1 MSAVPE
7 SVLPSGSVPP
17 FASAV
22 DEFRGAMLGAGLTPP
37 EEILA
42 DGVLHRFSSNGKRG
56 DDSGWYVLHADGIAA
71 GAFGDWR
78 ADTKQTWHARTERRL
93 TPEEIRAHRERVEA
107 MKSERKAEE
116 ERRHGEAAE
125 AARKLWSSAA
135 PAAASHPYLQRK
147 HIQPHG
153 ARVDG
158 DDLLVPLTAGG
169 KIVNLQ
175 RIRPDGEKRFL
186 PGGRTRGCLLTLG
199 KPDGVLHIAEGY
211 ATGATV
217 REATGHAVVIA
228 FSASN
233 LKPVAMALREKFP
246 ELTIVVCG
254 DNDASGTGQRAARE
268 AAKAVGGAVA
278 IPPEAGRDWND
289 THCAEGLDA
298 VRAGVEAAAAENP
311 EHEAEAGERDE
322 VPLEAY
328 GDDSDTHADGDTE
341 RNSQASLLVGFVRS
355 RCRLVHDENGDVY
368 AIENATKEVRNIE
381 RRSFRTWLH
390 AEFYKTTTKVARAQ
404 SVSEALT
411 TLSGIG
417 LHDGELVEVHIRCAP
432 LGDGYV
438 IDLGEPGQ
446 SRAIVVRPGSWTVT
460 KHHGVMFVRS
470 DNTKPL
476 PEPVGGGTLDSLW
489 SLVNVPASSRLL
501 VLTWLL
507 ECLRPDTP
515 FPLLEAIGEHGSAKT
530 GLQRLLKRLI
540 DPSAIELRSAP
551 RSGEDVFV
559 GAGQGWL
566 LAYDNVSH
574 LSADLQDVLCRV
586 ATGASFATRKLYTN
600 GEEFSIRAKRP
611 MSINGIG
618 AAVTAQDLV
627 DRAVSLELETITDR
641 REAAAVEAEFD
652 RLHPALLAALLDL
665 FAKAL
670 AELPAVDIER
680 DRRPR
685 LIEFAKLG
693 CAVAKALGRT
703 AEDFMSA
710 FESMKSEAVSRTIDA
725 SPVATALLEYLED
738 RPDRHREY
746 TVKGLFESLTRP
758 DGGEAW
764 PRSPKGFAD
773 ALRRAAPALR
783 TFGVLVKFAG
793 NRGGHARVTVSRKYS
808 PAQSHASH
816 ASHAADG
823 SGSPEHDMHDIH
835 DFNPASFSG
844 NAADNEVVL

>member
-1 MSAVPE
+1 MGTAPDAGRTGPPSSTGDAIDGFSAAI
-7 SVLPSGSVPP
+7 L
-17 FASAV
+17 A
-22 DEFRGAMLGAGLTPP
+22 AGLIPP
-37 EEILA
+37 HVIEA
-42 DGVLHRFSSNGKRG
+42 DGLLHRFSTNGQRG
-56 DDSGWYVLHADGIAA
+56 DDSGFYTLHLDGVPA
-71 GAFGDWR
+71 GMFGCWR
-78 ADTKQTWHARTERRL
+78 SGIRQTWHARTERKL
-93 TPEEIRAHRERVEA
+93 TQEELKAHRERVEA

-116 ERRHGEAAE
+116 AKRHGEAAE
-125 AARKLWSSAA
+125 TARRLWSSAA
-135 PAAASHPYLQRK
+135 PAPATHPYLQRK
-147 HIQPHG
+147 HIRPHG

-158 DDLLVPLTAGG
+158 EDLLVPLTYGG
-169 KIVNLQ
+169 EVANIQ

-186 PGGRTRGCLLTLG
+186 PGGRTSGCLLTLG
-199 KPDGVLHIAEGY
+199 KPDAVIYLCEGY
-211 ATGATV
+211 ATGASV

-233 LKPVAMALREKFP
+233 LKPVAEALREKFP
-246 ELTIVVCG
+246 ELRIVVAA
-254 DNDASGTGQRAARE
+254 DNDASGVGQCAAVA
-268 AAKAVGGAVA
+268 AAKAVNGTVTL
-278 IPPEAGRDWND
+278 PPTEGQDWND
-289 THCAEGLDA
+289 VAVAEGLAA

-460 KHHGVMFVRS
+460 EHHGVMFVRS

-540 DPSAIELRSAP
+540 DPSSIELRSAP
-551 RSGEDVFV
+551 KTGEDVFV

-574 LSADLQDVLCRV
+574 LSADMQDVLCRV

-618 AAVTAQDLV
+618 AAVTQQDLV
-627 DRAVSLELETITDR
+627 DRAVSIELETIEDR

-652 RLHPALLAALLDL
+652 RRHPALLGALLDL

-685 LIEFAKLG
+685 LIEFGKLG
-693 CAVAKALGRT
+693 CAVAQALGRP
-703 AEDFMSA
+703 AENFMSA
-710 FESMKSEAVSRTIDA
+710 FEAMKAEAISRTIDA

-793 NRGGHARVTVSRKYS
+793 NRGGHARVTVRKYS

-844 NAADNEVVL
+844 NAADQEVVL